1 MEHPEASGA
10 TPPPAHPAARA
21 ARRMPPALAWRNW
34 PVSWRLTAVVVVA
47 VVLDGVLGG
56 LRLAAAAGSTA
67 QFDRVAQLAVLGQ
80 QVTGLAHA
88 MEDKRDQTAGF
99 IAGGRPAA
107 GLPAVRQDHVATD
120 ARAREVRLAAAGI
133 GAAFPAGTRA
143 KVTWRPSPRPSAT
156 STSWPTR

>member
-10 TPPPAHPAARA
+10 TPPPAHAAARAARA

-88 MEDKRDQTAGF
+88 MEDERDQTAGF

-107 GLPAVRQDHVATD
+107 GLLAVRQDYAATD
-120 ARAREVRLAAAGI
+120 ARARGNPVGSRGHRRRLPSRYPGQGHRRAQPDRRSRRAA
-133 GAAFPAGTRA
+133 
-143 KVTWRPSPRPSAT
+143 
-156 STSWPTR
+156 

>member
-1 MEHPEASGA
+1 
-10 TPPPAHPAARA
+10 
-21 ARRMPPALAWRNW
+21 MPPGLAWRNW

-88 MEDKRDQTAGF
+88 LEDERDQTAGF

-107 GLPAVRQDHVATD
+107 SLPAVRQDYAATD
-120 ARAREVRLAAAGI
+120 ARAREVRSAAAGI
-133 GAAFPAGTRA
+133 SAAFPAGTRA
-143 KVTWRPSPRPSAT
+143 KVTAVLNRIGEPTCSP
-156 STSWPTR
+156 